1 MPTNLRLLG
10 NLHHAM
16 LSFAL
21 SVILNMT
28 MHKQGKK
35 TLSMELWTDCQ
46 QVLQEMEIQFENKWS
61 YQKC

>member
-1 MPTNLRLLG
+1 MPTKLRLLG
-10 NLHHAM
+10 NLSHAV

-21 SVILNMT
+21 SIILSMI
-28 MHKQGKK
+28 MHKQRKK